1 MFFHTNQCGLGD
13 RDPTETGC
21 RSSPAV
27 PFCGR
32 TKGPGSAAQAPR
44 GARRRRAAVFRWK
57 KPSRSGV
64 RLWSPVLAGVLK
76 TAGQGRVKIRL
87 RDLSSGLWGGDFLS
101 PRTRCAGTGIWG
113 KIARRS
119 GRAPGTCCRRSAPSP
134 AGGGPSA
141 PVAAAGRRCNAAGR
155 GAPGRS
161 RPAAGWSAAA
171 APRPAL
177 AAPPARSWAA
187 AAPLA
192 IGSPGTTWSAGG
204 GAGAGGGREAVV
216 PVTGEWV
223 AAAAAR
229 SGGAGRP
236 RPALRCPGRGTARPA
251 LGTGGEE
258 LKFVPGG
265 CGEGRDGTWTG
276 RSPPAA
282 QLVGGR
288 GARGAA
294 GLGSIPAGLRHGAA
308 PGAAG
313 RRGWAPLLAGPG
325 CVPVRLRRRVS
336 VRCGSRRGRRCPGAP
351 LSRRPRLREELAAG
365 SGVGSACGRAP
376 YLLCR
381 ARALGSLSRRCSAG
395 AGALSAG
402 AGCLRAPLSAAFL
415 SGCWANGSLKSC
427 CCCLEL
433 RFSVLAVWPV

>member
-76 TAGQGRVKIRL
+76 TAGQGRVRIRL

-187 AAPLA
+187 AAPA
-192 IGSPGTTWSAGG
+192 RHWFSGHHVVGGGRGRGRGRAGG
-204 GAGAGGGREAVV
+204 GCPGNGRVSSGGGSAERRSRAASPCPALPRARHCPPGPRYRRRGAEVCPGGLRGGTGRDVDGKEPAGSTTRGGAWGAGRGGAGQGRAASRRVSGTALLPVLPGGGDGLRSSLAPAASRCGWGGACRCAAGAGG
-216 PVTGEWV
+216 
-223 AAAAAR
+223 
-229 SGGAGRP
+229 
-236 RPALRCPGRGTARPA
+236 
-251 LGTGGEE
+251 
-258 LKFVPGG
+258 
-265 CGEGRDGTWTG
+265 D
-276 RSPPAA
+276 
-282 QLVGGR
+282 
-288 GARGAA
+288 
-294 GLGSIPAGLRHGAA
+294 GAA
-308 PGAAG
+308 PGRRFPAVRGCGRSWRRGAAWEVRAVALSTCCAARERSGAFPVAARLVPELCRRELAVCGRRFLLRSSAAAG
-313 RRGWAPLLAGPG
+313 RMVL
-325 CVPVRLRRRVS
+325 
-336 VRCGSRRGRRCPGAP
+336 
-351 LSRRPRLREELAAG
+351 LSRAA
-365 SGVGSACGRAP
+365 
-376 YLLCR
+376 
-381 ARALGSLSRRCSAG
+381 
-395 AGALSAG
+395 
-402 AGCLRAPLSAAFL
+402 AA
-415 SGCWANGSLKSC
+415 
-427 CCCLEL
+427 
-433 RFSVLAVWPV
+433 